1 MSRKSDSPRPNKSIC
16 SLCYGSKCSICYGF
30 VKAISVTRCCESL
43 GNEKRLLATVL
54 PSPNGLFTIRSNL
67 LDHEKNQTHENQVTE
82 AGGARKQICIAIRC
96 QVGCLLAEDKIQLTQ
111 TVLSMEPNA
120 NDQADWI
127 VFQRIQEVKS
137 ASQINLI
144 RFVSVTLFFSIL
156 TGLYLAAG
164 RPEEQT
170 KYWLSSARVCGIWL
184 VVVSL
189 VVVALKRRKV
199 PSILKYAT
207 SLCDVVLLTT
217 IASVGAKAES
227 TLVIAFFII
236 VASTFLRLSIKLIL
250 SATAL
255 CIVAY
260 LGLVYQTD
268 HFWSSENFRDFPYL
282 KVCRTVGGLIVMG
295 LIGWQLCRSCRFGV
309 ETLVGYERLRGSNE

>member
-1 MSRKSDSPRPNKSIC
+1 
-16 SLCYGSKCSICYGF
+16 
-30 VKAISVTRCCESL
+30 
-43 GNEKRLLATVL
+43 
-54 PSPNGLFTIRSNL
+54 
-67 LDHEKNQTHENQVTE
+67 
-82 AGGARKQICIAIRC
+82 
-96 QVGCLLAEDKIQLTQ
+96 
-111 TVLSMEPNA
+111 MELNT

-127 VFQRIQEVKS
+127 AFQRIQEVKS
-137 ASQINLI
+137 ASRINLI

-164 RPEEQT
+164 GPEEQT

-236 VASTFLRLSIKLIL
+236 VASTFLRLSNKLIL
-250 SATAL
+250 STTAL
-255 CIVAY
+255 CIVGY

-282 KVCRTVGGLIVMG
+282 EAVSYTHL
-295 LIGWQLCRSCRFGV
+295 
-309 ETLVGYERLRGSNE
+309 TLPTILRV